1 MLANVLIF
9 GLGAIAVNKLRGNT
23 SALQCFVLAAFIGL
37 CLTAAGVLTWVD
49 GQPTVVFADLHRDLV
64 NWLQGGGETAPNEP
78 AIAPGG
84 PPSSPSESD
93 RPAAD
98 AAPLKPTYQP
108 VQPLPLPAT
117 IDPAIS
123 ENDG

>member
-9 GLGAIAVNKLRGNT
+9 GLGAIAVHKMRGNT

-37 CLTAAGVLTWVD
+37 CLTAAGVLTWID

-64 NWLQGGGETAPNEP
+64 NWLQGGNGTALKEP
-78 AIAPGG
+78 AIAPSG
-84 PPSSPSESD
+84 PPSSSSESD
-93 RPAAD
+93 LPAEG

-117 IDPAIS
+117 IDPAIP
-123 ENDG
+123 EDDG

>member
-9 GLGAIAVNKLRGNT
+9 GLGAIAINKMRGNT
-23 SALQCFVLAAFIGL
+23 SALQCFVLAAFVGL

-78 AIAPGG
+78 AIAPNG
-84 PPSSPSESD
+84 PPRSPTESTP
-93 RPAAD
+93 PAENAV
-98 AAPLKPTYQP
+98 PLTPTYQP

-117 IDPAIS
+117 IDPAIP
-123 ENDG
+123 ETDG

>member
-9 GLGAIAVNKLRGNT
+9 GLGAIAVNKMRGNT

-37 CLTAAGVLTWVD
+37 CLTAAGVLTWID
-49 GQPTVVFADLHRDLV
+49 GKPTVVFADLHRDLV
-64 NWLQGGGETAPNEP
+64 NWLQGGNGTAPNEP
-78 AIAPGG
+78 EIAPSG
-84 PPSSPSESD
+84 PPSSPTESTP
-93 RPAAD
+93 PAAD
-98 AAPLKPTYQP
+98 AAPLTPMYQP

-117 IDPAIS
+117 IDPAIP